1 MLRDSSENTT
11 SPEDFVA
18 SGNTPSP
25 APKDAQQ
32 KRPGK
37 PIRNFQDLRTMSMTK
52 NERTSAAIPHQGIR
66 ILNRSVRFSLPRGND
81 VKKKKPSGNRV
92 FTEKQSWNRVS
103 N

>member
-1 MLRDSSENTT
+1 MVELPGMLRDSSENTT

-52 NERTSAAIPHQGIR
+52 KRENIGGNPTSGHKNPESQCPV
-66 ILNRSVRFSLPRGND
+66 LFTPR
-81 VKKKKPSGNRV
+81 K
-92 FTEKQSWNRVS
+92 
-103 N
+103 